1 METVVTKGYTERI
14 FKTFVVLNDVLSH
27 LLGVKGY
34 TSTTSDLNADRLRQL
49 AILENCNSISYVDT

>member
-1 METVVTKGYTERI
+1 METVVTKGYTEQI

-34 TSTTSDLNADRLRQL
+34 TSTTSALNADKLRQL
-49 AILENCNSISYVDT
+49 AILENCNSISYVDM